1 MMRVGGSRSGAAPR
15 ARPSWPVY
23 RRLLGFAR
31 PYARRLVAAGLLLL
45 VSTALTLAWP
55 QFVQRIIDGDEV
67 RSPIIAQAHVGA
79 SMAPARGL
87 SIYFPLFLDR
97 SAFYREL
104 DFARAT
110 RWADV
115 LDAYL
120 GTGRSGDAR

>member
-1 MMRVGGSRSGAAPR
+1 MPAARCSGI
-15 ARPSWPVY
+15 V
-23 RRLLGFAR
+23 
-31 PYARRLVAAGLLLL
+31 
-45 VSTALTLAWP
+45 
-55 QFVQRIIDGDEV
+55 DGDEV
-67 RSPIIAQAHVGA
+67 RSPIIAQGHAGA
-79 SMAPARGL
+79 SMAPARGI
-87 SIYFPLFLDR
+87 SIYFPLFLDG